1 MASATASRKAD
12 TGYGEKP
19 VLDRANP
26 TRKGEETMPPR
37 RSVKSALLRMSVRFR
52 LGLARRLSSSLTR
65 RIAFLNLAGLV
76 ALFLGFLWLNQ
87 TRVGVIDARSQSLS
101 LQAEMI
107 SAAIASAVSTGGD
120 TLELDPDK
128 LLQQQLAEP
137 PPREEQGQNWFEF
150 SINPARVAPILKRL
164 VAPTRTRA
172 RIYDRE
178 GLLLLDTRAFYRP
191 GDFLDTRPP
200 VGDEPALTLFTRT
213 WNAVKQRFG
222 RVDISQPDSLSDNE
236 GLPEIQ
242 RALDGAGSATVRVS
256 TDGQTI
262 VFAANPIQRGTLIK
276 GALLLSTQEGD
287 VDRII
292 AEERWGFLLVFLIAS
307 SVMLVL
313 SVLLAGTIAEPV
325 RRLSEAAD
333 RVRRGTRVREE
344 IPDFSD
350 RSDEIGHLSASLRE
364 MTGALYSRIEAIE
377 RFAADVAHEL
387 KNPLT
392 SLRSAVETLPLARNP
407 DSKER
412 LLAVIV
418 HDVKRLDR
426 LITDIS
432 DASRLDAELQRGESH
447 PFDIAAL
454 LSTVIGMKNDVLKP
468 GETATTLSLAPGG
481 AAPRPLIVRGHDSR
495 LVQVFNNL
503 IDNAQS
509 FSPPGKPVRVSV
521 RAEEGQVVITVE
533 DEGPGIPD
541 HALTRIFERFYTDRP
556 EHGFGQNSGLGLS
569 ISQQIVEAHAGTIRA
584 ENLLDAQGERIGARF
599 TVALPLEGT
608 P

>member
-1 MASATASRKAD
+1 
-12 TGYGEKP
+12 
-19 VLDRANP
+19 VLDRSNAP
-26 TRKGEETMPPR
+26 KPGGDPVIRRR
-37 RSVKSALLRMSVRFR
+37 RSRSALIRLAVRLRLS
-52 LGLARRLSSSLTR
+52 LARRLSSSLTR

-76 ALFLGFLWLNQ
+76 VLFLGFLWVNQ

-107 SAAIASAVSTGGD
+107 SAAIASAVNTSTD

-137 PPREEQGQNWFEF
+137 APRDDLAQSSVEF

-172 RIYDRE
+172 RVYDHE
-178 GLLLLDTRAFYRP
+178 GLLLLDTRAFYNP
-191 GDFLDTRPP
+191 GDFVDPRPSAS
-200 VGDEPALTLFTRT
+200 DDSSLTLFTRS

-222 RVDISQPDSLSDNE
+222 RVDLTQPDSLVENE
-236 GLPEIQ
+236 GLPEIA
-242 RALDGAGSATVRVS
+242 RALQGAGSTVVRVS
-256 TDGQTI
+256 ADGQTI
-262 VFAANPIQRGTLIK
+262 VFAANPIQRSTNIK

-292 AEERWGFLLVFLIAS
+292 AEERWGFVLVFLIAS
-307 SVMLVL
+307 GVMLVL

-333 RVRRGTRVREE
+333 RVKRGTRTREE
-344 IPDFSD
+344 IPDFSE
-350 RSDEIGHLSASLRE
+350 RSDEIGQLSVSLRD

-412 LLAVIV
+412 LLAVII

-432 DASRLDAELQRGESH
+432 EASRLDAELQRADTGQ
-447 PFDIAAL
+447 FDIAAL
-454 LSTVIGMKNDVLKP
+454 LEAVVNMQNDVLKP
-468 GETATTLSLAPGG
+468 G
-481 AAPRPLIVRGHDSR
+481 AAPIQFVKETQGLPQRSLVVRGHDSR

-503 IDNAQS
+503 IDNALS
-509 FSPPGKPVRVSV
+509 FSAPEKPVR
-521 RAEEGQVVITVE
+521 ITARPRETSIDILVE
-533 DEGPGIPD
+533 DSGPGMPE
-541 HALTRIFERFYTDRP
+541 HALERIFERFYTDRP

-569 ISQQIVEAHAGTIRA
+569 ISKQIVEAHGGTIRA
-584 ENLLDAQGERIGARF
+584 ENILDAAGERAGARF
-599 TVALPLEGT
+599 IVSLPLT
-608 P
+608 AAP

>member
-1 MASATASRKAD
+1 MRLWLK
-12 TGYGEKP
+12 
-19 VLDRANP
+19 L
-26 TRKGEETMPPR
+26 
-37 RSVKSALLRMSVRFR
+37 R
-52 LGLARRLSSSLTR
+52 LGLMRRLSSSLTR
-65 RIAFLNLAGLV
+65 RIAFLNLAGLMV
-76 ALFLGFLWLNQ
+76 LFLGFLWINQ

-107 SAAIASAVSTGGD
+107 SAAIASAVNTSPG

-137 PPREEQGQNWFEF
+137 QPREDQAQSSVEF

-172 RIYDRE
+172 RVYDRD
-178 GLLLLDTRAFYRP
+178 GLLLLDTRAFYNP
-191 GDFLDTRPP
+191 GDFIDPRPP
-200 VGDEPALTLFTRT
+200 VSDDSTLTLFTRS

-222 RVDISQPDSLSDNE
+222 RVDLSQPDSLVDNE
-236 GLPEIQ
+236 GLPEVN
-242 RALDGAGSATVRVS
+242 RALLGAGGTVVRVS

-262 VFAANPIQRGTLIK
+262 VFAANPIQRGTNIK

-292 AEERWGFLLVFLIAS
+292 AEERWGFVLVFLIAS
-307 SVMLVL
+307 GVMLVL

-333 RVRRGTRVREE
+333 RVRRGTRAREE
-344 IPDFSD
+344 IPDFSE
-350 RSDEIGHLSASLRE
+350 RSDEIGQLSASLRD

-412 LLAVIV
+412 LLAVII

-432 DASRLDAELQRGESH
+432 DASRLDAELQRAEAE
-447 PFDIAAL
+447 PFDLAAL
-454 LSTVIGMKNDVLKP
+454 LSTVVGMKNDVLKP
-468 GETATTLSLAPGG
+468 GETAVELAVDPRESR
-481 AAPRPLIVRGHDSR
+481 RPLVVKGHDSR

-509 FSPPGKPVRVSV
+509 FSPPGTPVRITA
-521 RAEEGQVVITVE
+521 RPEEGRIEIRVE

-541 HALTRIFERFYTDRP
+541 HALERIFERFYTDRP
-556 EHGFGQNSGLGLS
+556 EQGFGQNSGLGLS
-569 ISQQIVEAHAGTIRA
+569 ISKQIVEAHGGTIRA
-584 ENLLDAQGERIGARF
+584 ENRLDAAGTRKGARF
-599 TVALPLEGT
+599 IVTLPLAAA